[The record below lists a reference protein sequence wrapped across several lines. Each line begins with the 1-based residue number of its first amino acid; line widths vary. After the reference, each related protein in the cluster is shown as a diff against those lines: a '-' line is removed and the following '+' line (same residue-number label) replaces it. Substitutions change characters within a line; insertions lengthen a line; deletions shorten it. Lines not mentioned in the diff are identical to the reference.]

1 MNSQQVQDM
10 RLMYEAV
17 YNDEL
22 WELANEYNNTI
33 YDEDIVEVATEY
45 FYTYG
50 LNEDGIDILIEK
62 VGLDNFVEF
71 VYDLSEDLIL
81 TEARKV
87 SKAKKQPGSLRS
99 RQQEKLAAQ
108 RAAAERTETEKK
120 EPESKGADTEAK
132 AEQPKKKPVR
142 DAIARNIFRAVGAY
156 NAGMERHSQATQTAG
171 RLAGETGRTLGRIAS
186 FAGEAGRRGVEHV
199 KKHGMKSLANEETE
213 IGITGKK
220 IPKPR
225 TAKQQYELEKNR
237 RKRKHLGKNVGGT
250 QYSSDVN
257 PYLNPRSVREKVET
271 WVNSLIEEGYDLSE
285 YTWDDMCEMYMNLD
299 EGNRGENVTRMSNV
313 SKLNRRQKKFAAGIV
328 HPDEAGELEGERQ
341 KAHRSGRYVPTR
353 GSGVREG
360 YDTFDAI
367 LEHLIAEGYADTNES
382 ALAIMANMS
391 EEWREEILD
400 EATIRSVTSSSGKR
414 IYKSPEYSSD
424 ERTNISKTAH
434 RQKRLKQRHY
444 ASTSDARDD
453 QRSFDHEERQEN
465 KRRKHPTNIMNAK
478 PGEAEHYG
486 ADEGDGYHYD
496 TVKTDRNAR
505 KRRASGR

>member
-50 LNEDGIDILIEK
+50 LNGDGIDILIEK

-156 NAGMERHSQATQTAG
+156 NAGMERHKSATETAG
-171 RLAGETGRTLGRIAS
+171 RLASETGKTLGKIAS
-186 FAGEAGRRGVEHV
+186 FAGEAGRRAGEHV
-199 KKHGMKSLANEETE
+199 KKHGLKSLANEETE

-220 IPKPR
+220 IPKPGS
-225 TAKQQYELEKNR
+225 AKKQYELEKKR
-237 RKRKHLGKNVGGT
+237 RMKKHLGQNVGGT

-257 PYLNPRSVREKVET
+257 PYLNPRSVREKVEP
-271 WVNSLIEEGYDLSE
+271 DL
-285 YTWDDMCEMYMNLD
+285 
-299 EGNRGENVTRMSNV
+299 
-313 SKLNRRQKKFAAGIV
+313 
-328 HPDEAGELEGERQ
+328 
-341 KAHRSGRYVPTR
+341 
-353 GSGVREG
+353 
-360 YDTFDAI
+360 FDAI

-400 EATIRSVTSSSGKR
+400 EANKMEKKYNVPNWDKVYDRNERDFPNNTRKPERRSSGKLET
-414 IYKSPEYSSD
+414 PNQ
-424 ERTNISKTAH
+424 TT
-434 RQKRLKQRHY
+434 KRVGKQR
-444 ASTSDARDD
+444 RK
-453 QRSFDHEERQEN
+453 DHVDTRGVKQI
-465 KRRKHPTNIMNAK
+465 PGAK
-478 PGEAEHYG
+478 GIRMQFG
-486 ADEGDGYHYD
+486 
-496 TVKTDRNAR
+496 
-505 KRRASGR
+505 RAF